1 MPALLLTEVR
11 GAAAAA
17 LAPQTEDDPPVLVNL
32 VDAVTPP
39 ALMLEWA
46 DPWLV
51 IQTVTG
57 AGGLFQATLN
67 VVCFAGRLE
76 PGPGVDMLEALV
88 ELVLL
93 RLHADTNAWALSAA
107 QAPRQ
112 FVINGVPL
120 LGLRLSFQTPVSIGG
135 P

>member
-1 MPALLLTEVR
+1 MPALPLTEVR

-51 IQTVTG
+51 TQTVTG
-57 AGGLFQATLN
+57 AGGLLQATLN
-67 VVCFAGRLE
+67 VICFAGRLE
-76 PGPGVDMLEALV
+76 PGPGVDKLEQLV
-88 ELVLL
+88 ELVLTRL
-93 RLHADTNAWALSAA
+93 RWPLSAA
-107 QAPRQ
+107 TPPRQ
-112 FVINGVPL
+112 FVVNRIPL
-120 LGLRLSFQTPVSIGG
+120 LGLRLSFQIPVSIGG